1 MELPLEGGCCCGAV
15 RYTCSA
21 APQMIFNCH
30 CKDCQKLA
38 GGPCTT
44 AVLVPT
50 ECLEIQGVL
59 TRYTSTGDN
68 GGKVH
73 HCFCPSC
80 GTPVSV
86 DPEVFEGLT
95 SIKATSLDDNGW
107 VRPSMDIFT
116 KSAQPWIRLS
126 SDTDKF
132 AEGPL

>member
-68 GGKVH
+68 GGKGFSVGIVAALSLA
-73 HCFCPSC
+73 FISVAVAFFSLYQSQNQYV
-80 GTPVSV
+80 PVKDATAEQIDALTLRLTDLEKIV
-86 DPEVFEGLT
+86 DENF
-95 SIKATSLDDNGW
+95 
-107 VRPSMDIFT
+107 
-116 KSAQPWIRLS
+116 KS
-126 SDTDKF
+126 
-132 AEGPL
+132 